1 MADTRRTILDHIR
14 VNGQASVQTLAQ
26 LLAIS
31 PISVRHHLTAL
42 QAEGMVKVTLDRQGV
57 GRPKHLYSL
66 TERAQQQFPSNYHT
80 LVGHLLDELKTTLPQ
95 AQVDAIIDR
104 VASNVAARHGNV
116 PVGGTLESRLA
127 HLVHVLGAEGFLAE
141 VRCVDDKVFLTALNC
156 PYLYVGQRHPEVCRI
171 DSALIESVLGVDVQ
185 QTSCVL
191 HGDRTCVF
199 SVEG

>member
-1 MADTRRTILDHIR
+1 MS
-14 VNGQASVQTLAQ
+14 GQATVQALADR
-26 LLAIS
+26 LAIS
-31 PISVRHHLTAL
+31 PIAVRHHLTAL
-42 QAEGMVKVTLDRQGV
+42 QADGSVKVALDRQGV

-66 TERAQQQFPSNYHT
+66 TERAQLHFPSNYHT
-80 LVGHLLDELKTTLPQ
+80 LVEHLLDELKATLPQ

-104 VASNVAARHGNV
+104 VASNVAAQHGSI
-116 PVGGTLESRLA
+116 PVGGTLEARLA

-141 VRCVDDKVFLTALNC
+141 VRRVDDKVFLTALNC
-156 PYLYVGQRHPEVCRI
+156 PYIYVGQRHPEVCRI